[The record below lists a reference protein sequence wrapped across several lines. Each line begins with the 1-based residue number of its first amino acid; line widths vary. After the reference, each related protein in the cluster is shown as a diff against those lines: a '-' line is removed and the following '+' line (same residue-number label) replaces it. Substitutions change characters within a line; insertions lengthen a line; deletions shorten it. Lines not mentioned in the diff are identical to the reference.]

1 MKNLILLILMLLSSW
16 GFSQKAPNFE
26 ITDFD
31 GVTHNLYEDYLDEG
45 VVVMLKIMFVDCPPC
60 NSIAP
65 SVKTLWEDFGGVG
78 NGEVQFF
85 DLSNKS
91 WDNNS
96 DVKGYSTKHGLTF
109 PGAGEDGGSLEAVAP
124 YENGDFGPFFGTPT
138 FVVIGKD
145 GTVEFKVPF
154 NQLKSTI
161 QAKIDE
167 EAATPIEGV
176 VVDVDGVP
184 MRGVEIRYRNPPDQT
199 SITVA
204 ITNVN
209 GEYSFSSE
217 KVAAQPGCVIFSYRK
232 SEDHITGVSTKD
244 IIFILRHILVKD
256 TLPTPLHIKAADVD
270 TSGSV
275 TVKDLVEM
283 RKMILGLSTMFP
295 SRSGMVFIVTEDNI
309 PGELEGRSEVLFADI
324 LAGTV
329 QANFSGMRVGDI
341 VK

>member
-1 MKNLILLILMLLSSW
+1 MKNLYLLILLLLSSW

-65 SVKTLWEDFGGVG
+65 SVRTLWEDFGGVG

-85 DLSNKS
+85 DLSNKN

-109 PGAGEDGGSLEAVAP
+109 PGAGKDGGSLEAVAP

-145 GTVEFKVPF
+145 GSVEFKVAF
-154 NQLKSTI
+154 NNLKSTI

-167 EAATPIEGV
+167 EVETPINGV
-176 VVDVDGVP
+176 VVNVDGVP
-184 MRGVEIRYRNPPDQT
+184 MEGVELRYRNPGDT
-199 SITVA
+199 SVTLA
-204 ITNVN
+204 TTDVN

-217 KVAAQPGCVIFSYRK
+217 EVPAQAGCVIFPYRV
-232 SEDHITGVSTKD
+232 SEDHLEGVSTRD
-244 IIFILRHILVKD
+244 IISILRHILQKD

-270 TSGSV
+270 ASGSV
-275 TVKDLVEM
+275 SVRDLVEI

-295 SRSGMVFIVTEDNI
+295 SPTGMAFIVTEDNV
-309 PGELEGRSEVLFADI
+309 PGELEGRSEVLFSD
-324 LAGTV
+324 LLDGTV
-329 QANFSGMRVGDI
+329 EANFSGMRVGDV